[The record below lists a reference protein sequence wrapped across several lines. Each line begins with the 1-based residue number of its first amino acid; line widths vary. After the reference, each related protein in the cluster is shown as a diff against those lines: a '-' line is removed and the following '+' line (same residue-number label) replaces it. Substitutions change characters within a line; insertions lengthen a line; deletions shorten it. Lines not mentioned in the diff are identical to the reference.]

1 MKRALIIAAV
11 LGAALATAALAAERF
26 ALPQFKSGYV
36 RPSPTT
42 PSPPTQAGEFLDVP
56 VLAVLLIAASVLA
69 IRVRSRRWLWAVM
82 AASLAYFGLWR
93 GGCVCAVGSIQNVAM
108 ALADPGYAVPLSVAA
123 FVLLPLVFAL
133 FVGRTF
139 CAGVCPLGALQ
150 DIVVVRPLKVPA
162 WLEHTLGLLAYVY
175 LGAGVL
181 FAATGAAFIIC
192 EYDPFVSIFRLL
204 PLARPGA
211 AVDAF
216 GGSTAMLILGGC
228 FLGAGMFI
236 GRPYCRWLCPYG
248 AILKLLARA
257 AKWRTT
263 ITPDEC
269 LRCRLCEDAC
279 PFGAIRQPTVEPP
292 HGSLP
297 IDRRRLAILLGLAPV
312 VLLAGGALGWQLG
325 RPFARMHFT
334 VRLADRVHLEEA
346 GKVEG
351 TVDMTDAFYASG
363 ASRETLDADAGAIER
378 KLVLGGALFGLWVG
392 LVILV
397 KLVHLS
403 IRRRR
408 DDYEADPAACVSCGR
423 CFAYCPVERE
433 RLKKRGGAPPQP

>member
-1 MKRALIIAAV
+1 M
-11 LGAALATAALAAERF
+11 
-26 ALPQFKSGYV
+26 
-36 RPSPTT
+36 
-42 PSPPTQAGEFLDVP
+42 
-56 VLAVLLIAASVLA
+56 
-69 IRVRSRRWLWAVM
+69 
-82 AASLAYFGLWR
+82 
-93 GGCVCAVGSIQNVAM
+93 
-108 ALADPGYAVPLSVAA
+108 
-123 FVLLPLVFAL
+123 
-133 FVGRTF
+133 
-139 CAGVCPLGALQ
+139 
-150 DIVVVRPLKVPA
+150 
-162 WLEHTLGLLAYVY
+162 
-175 LGAGVL
+175 
-181 FAATGAAFIIC
+181 
-192 EYDPFVSIFRLL
+192 
-204 PLARPGA
+204 
-211 AVDAF
+211 
-216 GGSTAMLILGGC
+216 
-228 FLGAGMFI
+228 
-236 GRPYCRWLCPYG
+236 
-248 AILKLLARA
+248 
-257 AKWRTT
+257 WRTT
-263 ITPDEC
+263 ITPGEC
-269 LRCRLCEDAC
+269 IRCRLCEDAC
-279 PFGAIRQPTVEPP
+279 PFGAIRPPTVEPP

-351 TVDMTDAFYASG
+351 TLDMTDAFYASG

-378 KLVLGGALFGLWVG
+378 KLVRGSALFGLWVG